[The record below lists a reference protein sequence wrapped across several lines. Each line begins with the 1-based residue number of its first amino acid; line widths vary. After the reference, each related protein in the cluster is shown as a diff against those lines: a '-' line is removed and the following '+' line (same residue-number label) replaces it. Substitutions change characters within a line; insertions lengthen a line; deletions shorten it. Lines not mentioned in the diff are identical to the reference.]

1 MATVAIHHVGIDGG
15 SVAMHAGI
23 AVEIQGRGA
32 FDLIGFRATNHVR
45 LMSVGELRQA
55 LEATSS

>member
-1 MATVAIHHVGIDGG
+1 MATIAIHHVGIDGG

-32 FDLIGFRATNHVR
+32 FDLIGFRAGDHVR
-45 LMSVGELRQA
+45 LMSIGDLRQG
-55 LEATSS
+55 LKTTSA